1 VLRNRILMRGK
12 AEATL
17 RCSKINLCMAIQR
30 CRASILLYQVLV
42 KQAASGIGFQSGVFA
57 NMQEVA
63 TRSETGLRPAA
74 YQVDLGQETRSG
86 ERGRLMVAY
95 LTIREHSETPK
106 LTVVLQHV
114 GVWSAMLLFSGGFY
128 YGLAR
133 LVIWAASL

>member
-1 VLRNRILMRGK
+1 MRGK

-17 RCSKINLCMAIQR
+17 RNSKINLCMAIQS

-42 KQAASGIGFQSGVFA
+42 KQAASGIGFQSGVFVD
-57 NMQEVA
+57 MQEVA
-63 TRSETGLRPAA
+63 RSETGLRPAA
-74 YQVDLGQETRSG
+74 YQVDLEQATRSG
-86 ERGRLMVAY
+86 ERGRPVVAY
-95 LTIREHSETPK
+95 LTIREYSETPK
-106 LTVVLQHV
+106 LIVVLQHV